1 MLDQQ
6 YHLYS
11 VDTCDF
17 FSCHERNLYI
27 KSCKYHREQKY
38 VQDKLRVLE
47 KTLKQSGYSDEELK
61 ILKAGC
67 FGHANTNHLKD
78 DVLAYLR
85 WEKIH
90 LHKKEKQKTAK
101 EQLCSLLSNK
111 IKQNER
117 TNGTDH
123 IRTLSRRH
131 LNDTNVISAFSSV
144 LSRAIGIGQDEL
156 TDAMIIVRIY
166 HFDIFKDLLY
176 YGFVYQGEKYQY
188 FSSSAG
194 QIRQKKAVFLRE
206 SVFCR
211 IEKNIMCGLTI
222 DKINAKGG
230 INVNKY
236 LACLALA
243 NSASDKW
250 EQFDI
255 DRTIVVEDF
264 ETDVNGACDF
274 VDETDYSITRKT
286 GSIPIPHTDGAG
298 MILPSLS
305 SVNFIF
311 RAPWMKGLLGVFDFR
326 KFAEKNNYSPVICD
340 IYGQKHDIIAEDIQI
355 IFTKS
360 QFKMYKYY
368 ENWEEYKT
376 YFKNYGCCAGICSM
390 EEERIKNAKINYQML
405 QTFTDIT
412 DEEITLLTKASAE
425 KIKNICSSKE
435 TMLELLGVT
444 PYNTKMTPFQE
455 ALKLYPALLNDT
467 FAKDV
472 LRDAKNSLLKKYRS
486 GKLEIKGK
494 YTFLLPDFYAACEYW
509 FGHIKMPDGL
519 LDDQEVYCRLLR
531 THKKLDCLRSPHL
544 YKEHAVRQNTAHES
558 YRERAVK
565 IGEWFTTNG
574 LYASTHDLISKILM
588 YDVDGDKSLVV
599 YDPDFIRIA
608 ERNMNGI
615 VPLYYNMRKA
625 SPAALNRR
633 SIYEGLCAA
642 FTGGNIG
649 IYSNYIAK
657 IWNDDVFQSGTDE
670 EKRQAVDCVKRLCC
684 QNNFVIDYAK
694 TLYKPEFPKK
704 IKTQIAKY
712 TNALLPAFFEYAK
725 DKDKSQVR
733 KRNGSLVNQIYEKIP
748 DQPIRTRRLTLDMPA
763 YRTMMSDKTAVCA
776 KEVAALYDKLN
787 RTYRYMSV
795 FKENDSPNIGYI
807 VCKIRELFCQ
817 TGYCDREIT
826 DMLVE
831 YLYGR
836 EKRTKQLLW
845 LCYGP
850 QIVANLKQN
859 LKPPKTKFIRCTECG
874 EWIEV
879 AQKARTKR
887 CSRCNAIVQKEK
899 TRLRVQNLRK
909 NTVANHQESQ

>member
-17 FSCHERNLYI
+17 LSSHENNLYI
-27 KSCKYHREQKY
+27 KSCKYHKEQRY
-38 VQDKLRVLE
+38 VQEKLRALEKGLKQSANSGEELHAQKTNCFDIAATNKWNNAAQEYLFWQKILLHKREKRKDAKDKLR
-47 KTLKQSGYSDEELK
+47 T
-61 ILKAGC
+61 
-67 FGHANTNHLKD
+67 
-78 DVLAYLR
+78 
-85 WEKIH
+85 
-90 LHKKEKQKTAK
+90 
-101 EQLCSLLSNK
+101 LLSNK
-111 IKQNER
+111 IRQNEL
-117 TNGTDH
+117 TDGTDH
-123 IRTLSRRH
+123 IRTLSRSH
-131 LNDTNVISAFSSV
+131 LKDTNVICAFSSV
-144 LSRAIGIGQDEL
+144 LSRTIGIRQNEL
-156 TDAMIIVRIY
+156 TDALIIVQIY

-176 YGFVYQGEKYQY
+176 YGFLYQGEKYLY

-206 SVFCR
+206 SVFHR

-255 DRTIVVEDF
+255 DRAIVVDDF
-264 ETDVNGACDF
+264 ETEVNGSYDF

-305 SVNFIF
+305 AENFIF

-326 KFAEKNNYSPVICD
+326 KFVKENNYSPVIRD
-340 IYGQKHDIIAEDIQI
+340 IYGQKHNIIAEDIQI

-360 QFKMYKYY
+360 QFKMYKFYDD
-368 ENWEEYKT
+368 WDEYKT
-376 YFKNYGCCAGICSM
+376 NFKKYGCSAGICST

-412 DEEITLLTKASAE
+412 DEEITLLTKTSAE

-435 TMLELLGVT
+435 TMLEILGVT
-444 PYNTKMTPFQE
+444 PYNTNMTPFQE

-467 FAKDV
+467 YAKDV

-494 YTFLLPDFYAACEYW
+494 YMFLLPDFYAACEYW
-509 FGHIKMPDGL
+509 FGQIQTPAGL

-531 THKKLDCLRSPHL
+531 AYKKLDCLRSPHL
-544 YKEHAVRQNTAHES
+544 YKEHAVRQNAAHES
-558 YRERAVK
+558 SQDRAAK
-565 IGEWFTTNG
+565 IGKWFTTNG

-615 VPLYYNMRKA
+615 VPLYYNMQKA
-625 SPAALNRR
+625 SPTELNLNH
-633 SIYEGLCAA
+633 IYEGLCAA

-649 IYSNYIAK
+649 IYSNHIAK
-657 IWNDDVFQSGTDE
+657 IWNDDVFLSGSDE
-670 EKRQAVDCVKRLCC
+670 EKQQAVDCVKRLCC

-694 TLYKPEFPKK
+694 TLYKPEFPKE

-712 TNALLPAFFEYAK
+712 TNALLPAFFVYAK
-725 DKDKSQVR
+725 DKDASQVR
-733 KRNGSLVNQIYEKIP
+733 GRNGSLVNQIYTKIP
-748 DQPIRTRRLTLDMPA
+748 DQPIRTRRHTEDTLA
-763 YRTMMSDKTAVCA
+763 YRTLMSDKTAVCA

-795 FKENDSPNIGYI
+795 FQENDIQNIGYI
-807 VCKIRELFCQ
+807 VCKIREVFRR
-817 TGYCDREIT
+817 TGLCDREIT

-845 LCYGP
+845 LCYGA
-850 QIVANLKQN
+850 QIVANLRQN
-859 LKPPKTKFIRCTECG
+859 LHPPKTKFICCAECK
-874 EWIEV
+874 EWVEV
-879 AQKARTKR
+879 GLTTRTKR
-887 CSRCNAIVQKEK
+887 CRRCNSIIQKEK
-899 TRLRVQNLRK
+899 TRLRVQKLRK
-909 NTVANHQESQ
+909 RTDDKQ